1 MVTEGESKYSTDKV
15 GIVCIY
21 IYGYFFYI
29 EKITIF
35 FVPPNMIGNLIHDNY
50 ITLKK
55 ETDKCHIPLTVIRNE
70 LQYNAWQHKENYHA
84 NT

>member
-35 FVPPNMIGNLIHDNY
+35 FVPPNKIGNLIHDNY
-50 ITLKK
+50 IT
-55 ETDKCHIPLTVIRNE
+55 
-70 LQYNAWQHKENYHA
+70 
-84 NT
+84 